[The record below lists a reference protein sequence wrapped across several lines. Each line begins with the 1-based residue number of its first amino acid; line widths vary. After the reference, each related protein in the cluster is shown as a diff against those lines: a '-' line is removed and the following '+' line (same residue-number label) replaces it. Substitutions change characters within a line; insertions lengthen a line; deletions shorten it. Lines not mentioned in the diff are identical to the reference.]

1 MNIHPDTLS
10 FFDDLMVN
18 NNRDWFN
25 DNKSR
30 WTAIRDQFVELTQAL
45 IDVMTPLDPALGN
58 LQAKQCVYRIYR
70 DLRFTTDKRPYKT
83 HIACFLPVGG
93 DRTQCVPGYYLQLG
107 QGDYGLEGGCSL
119 GGGIFMP
126 SPSQLAAIRQEIFY
140 CPDEFLAIMNEPAYK
155 KYFGNTFFTTKV
167 LQRVPKGYPADWE
180 HADLLKYKDYCT
192 SYTMPD
198 KMLDSPKLFGEVLK
212 VWRASVPLNRFI
224 QRALEDVKGR

>member
-1 MNIHPDTLS
+1 MNIHPDTLP
-10 FFDDLMVN
+10 FFDDLLVN

-30 WTAIRDQFVELTQAL
+30 WTAIRDQFVEFTQAL

-107 QGDYGLEGGCSL
+107 QGDYGLDGGCSL

-126 SPSQLAAIRQEIFY
+126 SPA
-140 CPDEFLAIMNEPAYK
+140 
-155 KYFGNTFFTTKV
+155 
-167 LQRVPKGYPADWE
+167 
-180 HADLLKYKDYCT
+180 
-192 SYTMPD
+192 
-198 KMLDSPKLFGEVLK
+198 
-212 VWRASVPLNRFI
+212 
-224 QRALEDVKGR
+224 